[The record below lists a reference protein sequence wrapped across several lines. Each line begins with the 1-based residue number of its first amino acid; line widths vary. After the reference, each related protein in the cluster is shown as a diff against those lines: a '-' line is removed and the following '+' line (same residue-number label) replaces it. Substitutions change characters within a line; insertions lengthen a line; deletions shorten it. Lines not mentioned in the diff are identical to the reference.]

1 VNLKLS
7 RRTGDPL
14 PIAFMKYIPGT
25 DIDKYDNFTAK
36 VCRSSIDCVHILSVT
51 YSLQDK
57 NIVRKVD
64 IVTWGWVHNPTHIW
78 SLVVSFVENLKQEMP
93 SETKLYALG
102 HCFGGKHALKLAQE
116 TAVTAV
122 IAMHP
127 V

>member
-1 VNLKLS
+1 MITLQ
-7 RRTGDPL
+7 RRYTEAAW
-14 PIAFMKYIPGT
+14 IAYIYYRC
-25 DIDKYDNFTAK
+25 K
-36 VCRSSIDCVHILSVT
+36 T

-57 NIVRKVD
+57 NTVRKVD
-64 IVTWGWVHNPTHIW
+64 MTTWGGVHNPAHIW
-78 SLVVSFVENLKQEMP
+78 SLVVSFVEKFKQEMP

-116 TAVTAV
+116 TAITAV